1 MIPRGSE
8 RSRALA
14 KDITI
19 YTVPTCPWCRQAK
32 EYLAQNGVEYTDYN
46 VAEDQTKFQEMV
58 KLSGQMSVPV
68 IVIDGEMQLGF
79 NEKKL
84 AAALGK

>member
-1 MIPRGSE
+1 
-8 RSRALA
+8 LA

-19 YTVPTCPWCRQAK
+19 YTVPTCPWCRQTK
-32 EYLAQNGVEYTDYN
+32 EYLSRNGIEFTDYN
-46 VAEDQTKFQEMV
+46 VAEDRAKFEEMV